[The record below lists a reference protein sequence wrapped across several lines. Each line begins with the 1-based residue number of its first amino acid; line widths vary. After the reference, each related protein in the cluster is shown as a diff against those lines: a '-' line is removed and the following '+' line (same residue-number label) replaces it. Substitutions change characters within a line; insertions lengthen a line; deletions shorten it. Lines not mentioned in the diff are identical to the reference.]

1 MKRIGRILLWIAI
14 IVILAG
20 AGFWFYRSRTLSQ
33 TAASAAG
40 SYTQVVEV
48 KQGSLRANLSVVGEL
63 AAVQS
68 ADLLFDKVKG
78 STRLESLAVQVGN
91 TVKAGQVLATI
102 DPAPYQQA
110 LDQAK
115 SDLQA
120 AEKKLADLKTPVTQL
135 KFAQADLA
143 VVKAEY
149 QLAAAQDSLDKLVNP
164 DIAELQRRVADAE
177 TALAKARADL
187 AALKADKTSEDK
199 LFKLRETEA
208 KTGAEQAR
216 LAGET
221 YADAYHQDRVQ
232 VAYNAFLNAQ
242 DARVT
247 AELQAQANILK
258 AEIAVSKAEKT
269 LSDAQEALTT
279 ARAGGDPLALA
290 KARVAVKDA
299 EVALAA
305 ARETRT
311 ELDKGSD
318 ATALAA
324 AQADVDK
331 KRLAL
336 SDAVAALA
344 GTKLTAP
351 FDGTVL
357 KSNVAVN
364 RSLNAN
370 TIVLTIANLK
380 ELQVL
385 ASVDETKIRQVKAGQ
400 SATLSFDAL
409 PGQSFRGQ
417 VLSVPLQGALQGNVM
432 VYEVPVSL
440 TGAANQPL
448 LVGMTANVQI
458 ALGQVE
464 NALLIPAMA
473 VTRASGRNQVLVPNA
488 SDPKGEPEAV
498 PVEIGL
504 SDGVNTQIVKGLNLG
519 DKVVM
524 QMASS
529 TQNNPFNFGGGG
541 GGVVIIG
548 GPGQGAQPQQAN
560 PARGR

>member
-1 MKRIGRILLWIAI
+1 MKRAIRFLLIALF
-14 IVILAG
+14 IVALA
-20 AGFWFYRSRTLSQ
+20 AGGVWLYRSRTAAQ
-33 TAASAAG
+33 ASAAAS

-68 ADLLFDKVKG
+68 EDLSFEKIKSATQLA
-78 STRLESLAVQVGN
+78 SLAVETGN

-102 DPAPYQQA
+102 DAASYQQA
-110 LDQAK
+110 LDQAR

-120 AEKKLADLKTPVTQL
+120 AEEKLADLKTPVTAQQIAKADVAIAKAENQFEQAKKDLADLQAPDLTALQRAVRDAQSSLALAQL
-135 KFAQADLA
+135 QQTLGERDALAKSERDLQYAVGWHQRKIAQLEDVIAQGKANLEQTQLLAAERETLAQTQADLA
-143 VVKAEY
+143 RVSSQRELA
-149 QLAAAQDSLDKLVNP
+149 LRTAAA
-164 DIAELQRRVADAE
+164 E
-177 TALAKARADL
+177 
-187 AALKADKTSEDK
+187 
-199 LFKLRETEA
+199 
-208 KTGAEQAR
+208 
-216 LAGET
+216 
-221 YADAYHQDRVQ
+221 
-232 VAYNAFLNAQ
+232 
-242 DARVT
+242 VT
-247 AELQAQANILK
+247 KAQA
-258 AEIAVSKAEKT
+258 T
-269 LSDAQEALTT
+269 LADAQEALAT

-290 KARVAVKDA
+290 KARVALREA

-305 ARETRT
+305 AREART
-311 ELDKGSD
+311 ELDEGTD

-336 SDAVAALA
+336 ADAEAALA
-344 GTKLTAP
+344 GTKLVAP

-357 KSNVAVN
+357 RTSVKVGGA
-364 RSLNAN
+364 LNAN
-370 TIVLTIANLK
+370 TRVLTIANLK

-488 SDPKGEPEAV
+488 ADPQGEPEAV

-524 QMASS
+524 QMAS
-529 TQNNPFNFGGGG
+529 TAQNNPFNFGGGG
-541 GGVVIIG
+541 GAGIMREAIPFIG
-548 GPGQGAQPQQAN
+548 GQPGRP
-560 PARGR
+560 